1 MEDGEGRGY
10 ECQRR
15 RVPEVISKVCNSYGD
30 RGDSGMAASHDHQED
45 EVTDLSCVSSGHIIF
60 KKNLCKGG
68 PAPSLWPRAL
78 TQSKHSVYGV

>member
-1 MEDGEGRGY
+1 MEDREGRGY

-60 KKNLCKGG
+60 YFFYAREELHHLSGHG
-68 PAPSLWPRAL
+68 
-78 TQSKHSVYGV
+78 H

>member
-1 MEDGEGRGY
+1 MGPAVAVARASGWRMEDGEGRGY

-45 EVTDLSCVSSGHIIF
+45 EVTDLSCVSSGHII
-60 KKNLCKGG
+60 C
-68 PAPSLWPRAL
+68 
-78 TQSKHSVYGV
+78 